1 MRLPRFVLPGAV
13 AAVAGALLVTLIPV
27 SPATAEGPAP
37 ARVVSGWIPYWM
49 SSPAK
54 PQGILS
60 ATANADLFTDVSPF
74 WYSALAAPGGNV
86 RLAINPNFSGGQSSV
101 SWAMGQ
107 LRSAGLVI
115 LPAIADGSGKGR
127 MASVIADPTKR
138 TAHVADIVNL
148 VMSQGFDGIDLDY
161 EVFAFSDG
169 RTSWNATQP
178 NWTAFVQELGAA
190 LKAQGKL
197 LSVTIPPPCST
208 NGACGGQSGYW
219 VYNMT
224 GIAPFV
230 DRIRLMAYDYSY
242 HAIGPIAPINWVTSI
257 VAYSASVMDPAKVQI
272 GVPTYGRAWTRKDS
286 SGAFRLSG
294 TCPSNSGS
302 TAQKAAFRSLTAMST
317 ATDAEIPSIMAANGV
332 ANATWDEKSK
342 ESWFEYDKRVTWV
355 DAGGSTQTCTARRVM
370 WFVGP
375 EAVLART
382 QLVGT
387 YGIKAAAYWTVG
399 GENQTQWP
407 LIRAY
412 AQSLAPAEATIT
424 VTGEPGAVFGQPYV
438 VSAIATFNGS
448 PVIDAEATLQFRAPT
463 KKAKWEPVQVVRTGQ
478 DGSAVFTV
486 TATRTGNYR
495 VVTAAAGSIA
505 ATASSPVLVEVF
517 SSVTARA
524 KTPSV
529 SRGGTAKILVVA
541 RPAITGQQV
550 RIEMQRKTGWK
561 SVTTARMNA
570 KGRVVVSVP
579 VPKKPGLWQFRAVVQ
594 PTGDVQGGT
603 FEPIPIRVKKK

>member
-1 MRLPRFVLPGAV
+1 M
-13 AAVAGALLVTLIPV
+13 AGALLLSVIPAQ
-27 SPATAEGPAP
+27 PATAEGPPP

-107 LRSAGLVI
+107 LRSAGLVV

-127 MASVIADPTKR
+127 MASVLADPAKR

-169 RTSWNATQP
+169 RTTWNATQP

-208 NGACGGQSGYW
+208 SGACGGQSGYW

-230 DRIRLMAYDYSY
+230 DRIRIMAYDYSF

-257 VAYSASVMDPAKVQI
+257 VAYSAGAMDPSKVQI

-286 SGAFRLSG
+286 GGKFRLTG
-294 TCPSNSGS
+294 TCPTNSGTTS
-302 TAQKAAFRSLTAMST
+302 EKNAFRSLTAMST

-332 ANATWDEKSK
+332 ADATWDEKSK
-342 ESWFEYDKRVTWV
+342 ESWFEYDKKVTWV
-355 DAGGSTQTCTARRVM
+355 DSSGATQTCSARRVM

-387 YGIKAAAYWTVG
+387 YGIRAAAYWTVG

-407 LIRAY
+407 LIRSY
-412 AQSLAPAEATIT
+412 AQSLAPAEATIA
-424 VTGEPGAVFGQPYV
+424 VTAEPGVVFGQPYAVTANVSYNGAPV
-438 VSAIATFNGS
+438 V
-448 PVIDAEATLQFRAPT
+448 DAEATLQFRGT
-463 KKAKWEPVQVVRTGQ
+463 EKKAPWTPVQVVRTGQ
-478 DGSAVFTV
+478 DGSAAFSV
-486 TATRTGNYR
+486 TAERSGNYR
-495 VVTAAAGSIA
+495 VVTTAAGA
-505 ATASSPVLVEVF
+505 MAGTTSSPVTVEVF
-517 SSVTARA
+517 SAVTARA
-524 KTPSV
+524 KTPAV
-529 SRGGTAKILVVA
+529 ARGGIAKILVVS
-541 RPAITGQQV
+541 RPAVAGQKV

-561 SVTTARMNA
+561 AIITATVNA
-570 KGRVVVSVP
+570 KGRVVARVKVP
-579 VPKKPGLWQFRAVVQ
+579 RQPGLWQFRAVVL
-594 PTGDVQGGT
+594 PAGGVQGGT
-603 FEPIPIRVKKK
+603 VEPIPIRVKKR